1 MKRYK
6 FQALVTLDP
15 SENGAT
21 ATVPA
26 GQMRRMVVQG
36 LHHDTGGSRFF
47 SALMTKNGGD
57 PAWPDGH
64 MVVTIVLVGDEP
76 REYFEAGDSFGLW
89 LGSDLG
95 HGVVTRRLF
104 V

>member
-6 FQALVTLDP
+6 FQALVTLALPED
-15 SENGAT
+15 GAPT
-21 ATVPA
+21 MMPA
-26 GQMRRMVVQG
+26 GQARRMVVQG
-36 LHHDTGGSRFF
+36 QRHDTGGSRFF
-47 SALMTKNGGD
+47 SALVTKNGGD

-64 MVVTIVLVGDEP
+64 MVVTIALVGDEP

-89 LGSDLG
+89 LGNDLG
-95 HGVVTRRLF
+95 RGVVTRRLF

>member
-1 MKRYK
+1 VKRYK

-15 SENGAT
+15 PEDGAP
-21 ATVPA
+21 AMMPA
-26 GQMRRMVVQG
+26 GQARRMVVQG
-36 LHHDTGGSRFF
+36 QRHGTGGSRFF
-47 SALMTKNGGD
+47 SALVTKNGGD

-64 MVVTIVLVGDEP
+64 MVVTIALVGDEP

-89 LGSDLG
+89 LGNDLG
-95 HGVVTRRLF
+95 RGVVTRRLF